1 MGARPLPDKQAG
13 PDTTPAPPLQM
24 PRPSSTTGSLPDGAD
39 PRRIGELLNEWLSI
53 QMDTVDA
60 LTADAAAKVAEIPD
74 LHQLWFLLGEL
85 TVRLH
90 CVELEVA
97 DLKRG
102 RR

>member
-1 MGARPLPDKQAG
+1 VPEPPDRERNGAPAATPKPQAV
-13 PDTTPAPPLQM
+13 PTPT
-24 PRPSSTTGSLPDGAD
+24 STTASLPQPDD
-39 PRRIGELLNEWLSI
+39 PRRIGELLGDWLAI

-60 LTADAAAKVAEIPD
+60 ITADAAAKVAEIPD

>member
-1 MGARPLPDKQAG
+1 MRSRQERTGPPATERPARSGTANQHHEEPTAEG
-13 PDTTPAPPLQM
+13 
-24 PRPSSTTGSLPDGAD
+24 D
-39 PRRIGELLNEWLSI
+39 PRRIGELLGDWLAI

-60 LTADAAAKVAEIPD
+60 ITADAAAKVAEIPD

>member
-1 MGARPLPDKQAG
+1 MVLLG
-13 PDTTPAPPLQM
+13 PPETRTGPVTTPTPPQQV
-24 PRPSSTTGSLPDGAD
+24 PPPSSTSDSVSHGDD
-39 PRRIGELLNEWLSI
+39 PRRIGELLNEWLAI
-53 QMDTVDA
+53 QMDTVES

-90 CVELEVA
+90 CVELEIA

>member
-1 MGARPLPDKQAG
+1 MPDPLHKEGGPATTTRPPQV
-13 PDTTPAPPLQM
+13 PTP
-24 PRPSSTTGSLPDGAD
+24 STTESLPDGAD
-39 PRRIGELLNEWLSI
+39 PRRLGELWNTWLGI
-53 QMDTVDA
+53 QLDTIDS
-60 LTADAAAKVAEIPD
+60 LTADAAAKVAAIPD

-90 CVELEVA
+90 CAELEIA